1 MNKNDFKL
9 ISMILVLIIVLL
21 IIFYKPKE
29 EASFAEVY
37 YKSDII
43 LKIDLN
49 INKIY
54 EVNGDNGVVKI
65 EVLNKKIRVIEETS
79 NYNLCSKQGFISSK
93 GESIICLPNKIIIE
107 LPNDEIDVE
116 VM

>member
-9 ISMILVLIIVLL
+9 ILIVIVLVIFLL
-21 IIFYKPKE
+21 IFFYKPKE
-29 EASFAEVY
+29 EASFAIVY
-37 YKSDII
+37 YKSEIV

-49 INKIY
+49 IDKIY
-54 EVNGDNGVVKI
+54 EVNGDNGIVKI

-79 NYNLCSKQGFISSK
+79 NYNLCSKQGFISNK

-107 LPNDEIDVE
+107 LPSDDIDVE
-116 VM
+116 VK